1 MHGQCAE
8 AALGRTY
15 AASTQVGDL
24 VCVTMGTNRS
34 PVDVQTATDD
44 RLLGRITSAPLLL

>member
-1 MHGQCAE
+1 MQA
-8 AALGRTY
+8 T
-15 AASTQVGDL
+15 DL
-24 VCVTMGTNRS
+24 SSRVPAQHSTNRS